1 MLKVY
6 SLKSNQLI
14 ELMTLVLLTLLALL
28 AWLMPDWL
36 NQISP
41 PCLFS
46 HFFDFNYCWG
56 CGLTRATIAL
66 LNAKFLAAWQL
77 NALVFIV
84 VPLIVFEY
92 SRLLKRALRRVLVVF
107 PMTRFTALFFK

>member
-1 MLKVY
+1 MFKVY
-6 SLKSNQLI
+6 SLKSNQLV

-56 CGLTRATIAL
+56 CGLTRATLAILDGNLEMAWH
-66 LNAKFLAAWQL
+66 LNWLI
-77 NALVFIV
+77 FIV
-84 VPLIVFEY
+84 LPLIIFQYIQFFVRVFRQL
-92 SRLLKRALRRVLVVF
+92 SI
-107 PMTRFTALFFK
+107 